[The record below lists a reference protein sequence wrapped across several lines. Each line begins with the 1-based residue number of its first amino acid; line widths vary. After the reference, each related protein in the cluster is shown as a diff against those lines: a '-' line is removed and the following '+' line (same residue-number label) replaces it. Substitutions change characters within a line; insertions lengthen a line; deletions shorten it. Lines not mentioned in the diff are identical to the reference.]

1 MGKPKA
7 VLRGHIISYESSLKK
22 QRGKRLL
29 EIDNNL
35 TRLEDAYRDSTDL
48 DVNEITALKLEY
60 NSILSNQVSN
70 MLLKVRQKLFDNLG
84 INLTNYF
91 LAS

>member
-1 MGKPKA
+1 M
-7 VLRGHIISYESSLKK
+7 
-22 QRGKRLL
+22 GKRLS

-48 DVNEITALKLEY
+48 DVKEITALKLEY

-70 MLLKVRQKLFDNLG
+70 MLLKVKQKQFELG
-84 INLTNYF
+84 DKPDKL
-91 LAS
+91 LSASWGGCKPIEQSIK